1 MYYNYYTVNFII
13 LLDLSICKCKTQFLT
28 NYIKSEVEMKQKYTL
43 TVADAEINV
52 ITDEPRE
59 AIDTIVGVVDRRIR
73 EIHLKSRNCSRT
85 EAALL
90 LCLDYCAE
98 KLKLQKKIKMADAEI
113 NRLITLNDAAAREN
127 AALAREVETLRQSLN
142 MKPVAPA
149 PKTKISTPLQLSIN
163 EELKN
168 EEKYTPYREREEDR
182 EISQAAR
189 DEILSAPAD
198 EAIETADIPADEP
211 EAEELHILD
220 EPVVREEAPVEEAPG
235 EEAPAPVEPPKKK
248 RVRSMFD
255 LITFDKL

>member
-1 MYYNYYTVNFII
+1 
-13 LLDLSICKCKTQFLT
+13 
-28 NYIKSEVEMKQKYTL
+28 MKQKYTL

-52 ITDEPRE
+52 ITDEPKE

-113 NRLITLNDAAAREN
+113 NRLVTLNDAAAREN
-127 AALAREVETLRQSLN
+127 AALVREIEALRQNLN
-142 MKPVAPA
+142 MKAITPPA
-149 PKTKISTPLQLSIN
+149 PTKISTSVQLSIN
-163 EELKN
+163 EDLKN
-168 EEKYTPYREREEDR
+168 EEKYTPFNEEKTVD
-182 EISQAAR
+182 EEQATIMPR
-189 DEILSAPAD
+189 DEILSAPQ
-198 EAIETADIPADEP
+198 EEP
-211 EAEELHILD
+211 VSAEEITPAQD
-220 EPVVREEAPVEEAPG
+220 TVAVEA
-235 EEAPAPVEPPKKK
+235 APAEEPKQEEPPKKK

>member
-1 MYYNYYTVNFII
+1 
-13 LLDLSICKCKTQFLT
+13 
-28 NYIKSEVEMKQKYTL
+28 MKQKYTL

-59 AIDTIVGVVDRRIR
+59 AIDTVVGVVDRRIR
-73 EIHLKSRNCSRT
+73 EIHLKSKNCSRT
-85 EAALL
+85 QAALL

-198 EAIETADIPADEP
+198 EAIEAEDIPADEP

-220 EPVVREEAPVEEAPG
+220 EPVREEAPAEEAHT

>member
-1 MYYNYYTVNFII
+1 
-13 LLDLSICKCKTQFLT
+13 
-28 NYIKSEVEMKQKYTL
+28 MKQKYTL

-142 MKPVAPA
+142 MKPAAPA

-168 EEKYTPYREREEDR
+168 EEKYTPSREREEDR

-198 EAIETADIPADEP
+198 EAIEAAIPADEP

-220 EPVVREEAPVEEAPG
+220 EPVREEAPAENAPV

>member
-1 MYYNYYTVNFII
+1 
-13 LLDLSICKCKTQFLT
+13 
-28 NYIKSEVEMKQKYTL
+28 MKQKYTL

-52 ITDEPRE
+52 ITDEPKE

-113 NRLITLNDAAAREN
+113 NRLVTLNDAAAREN
-127 AALAREVETLRQSLN
+127 AALVREIEALRQNLN
-142 MKPVAPA
+142 MKAITPPA
-149 PKTKISTPLQLSIN
+149 PTKISKSVQLSIN
-163 EELKN
+163 EDLKD
-168 EEKYTPYREREEDR
+168 EEKYTPFNEEKTVD
-182 EISQAAR
+182 EEQATIMPR
-189 DEILSAPAD
+189 DEILSAPA
-198 EAIETADIPADEP
+198 EEPVSAEETAPAQDAPAAEATPADEP
-211 EAEELHILD
+211 KQE
-220 EPVVREEAPVEEAPG
+220 
-235 EEAPAPVEPPKKK
+235 EPPKKK

>member
-1 MYYNYYTVNFII
+1 
-13 LLDLSICKCKTQFLT
+13 
-28 NYIKSEVEMKQKYTL
+28 MKQKYTL

-98 KLKLQKKIKMADAEI
+98 KLKLQKKIKMADTEI
-113 NRLITLNDAAAREN
+113 NRLLTLNDAAAREN
-127 AALAREVETLRQSLN
+127 AALTREIETLRQSLN
-142 MKPVAPA
+142 MKPAAPT
-149 PKTKISTPLQLSIN
+149 PKTRISTPLQLSIN
-163 EELKN
+163 EELKD

-182 EISQAAR
+182 EIGQSAR
-189 DEILSAPAD
+189 DEILSAPAEEST
-198 EAIETADIPADEP
+198 EAPEIIADGLA
-211 EAEELHILD
+211 AEELHILE
-220 EPVVREEAPVEEAPG
+220 EPAAAEAPA